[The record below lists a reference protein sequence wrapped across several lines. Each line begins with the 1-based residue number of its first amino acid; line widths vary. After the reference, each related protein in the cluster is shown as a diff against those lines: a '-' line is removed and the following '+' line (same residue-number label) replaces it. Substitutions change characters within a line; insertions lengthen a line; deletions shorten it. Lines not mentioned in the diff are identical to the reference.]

1 MQERTVD
8 PALLKRNT
16 IKMMLRSD
24 EKTAWTGFIAA
35 APLFA
40 DEAIASWA
48 DGPDPPD
55 VLCSGVSS
63 KAIGVELT
71 KWVEH
76 SQVTTGAGRALL
88 EKSYLKVIASEKEPK
103 PDHIRQVLLY
113 DKSLRIEQADRVE
126 FRNQLYTFIAAENAK
141 PLPEFHPHLQIT
153 ADYWKKVRSWY
164 TPQGAPVDDFSAYPL
179 LEKYLEKVWIYPR
192 SSNDPS
198 LVDVEWIEFELPGG
212 AYTAQWMMQAVVDRV
227 YQKINKY
234 QNADIRS
241 QYALH
246 EFDLLCFYC
255 DEAMLHNTPIHSVG
269 YGFPQLAEQVRQNL
283 NAAPNVF
290 DRIFLFHPYEAPKA
304 IRVY

>member
-1 MQERTVD
+1 M
-8 PALLKRNT
+8 RNR
-16 IKMMLRSD
+16 IKVMLRSD
-24 EKTAWTGFIAA
+24 ERTAWTGFLTS

-40 DEAIASWA
+40 DEAMANWS

-76 SQVTTGAGRALL
+76 NQVTSGAGRERL
-88 EKSYLKVIASEKEPK
+88 EKSYLKIIASEKEPR
-103 PDHIRQVLLY
+103 PSHIRQVLLY

-126 FRNQLYTFIAAENAK
+126 FRNQLYRFITAENAK

-153 ADYWKKVRSWY
+153 ADYWKTVRSWY
-164 TPQGAPVDDFSAYPL
+164 TPQGAPLDDFSRYPL
-179 LEKYLEKVWIYPR
+179 LEKYLEKVWINPR
-192 SSNDPS
+192 SNNDPA

-212 AYTAQWMMQAVVDRV
+212 AYTAQWMTDAAVKNIEK
-227 YQKINKY
+227 KIAKY

-241 QYALH
+241 KHALH

-283 NAAPNVF
+283 RTAPKVF
-290 DRIFLFHPYEAPKA
+290 DRIFLFHPYEEPKA